1 MYAEYKKAKNKPE
14 FEKQHRREL
23 ILYNASHKY
32 LSDIQNGGKLPTLE
46 KVNTDFTELSDKK
59 RSLYEKYKKEKM
71 ALSEIDI
78 IKKNVDTILNMSAKP
93 EPEKSQ
99 QIE

>member
-1 MYAEYKKAKNKPE
+1 MKSQSE

-23 ILYNASHKY
+23 TLYNASRKY
-32 LSDIQNGGKLPTLE
+32 LSDVQNGGKLPSLE

-59 RSLYEKYKKEKM
+59 RNLYEKYKKERK

-78 IKKNVDTILNMSAKP
+78 IKKNVDMMLGEIRHIGRDNET
-93 EPEKSQ
+93 E
-99 QIE
+99 IE